1 MLSGPAKS
9 NMVTSRKRLSLVNST
24 NTPLWLSMK
33 LFLILAVILGTYP
46 QAASA
51 CPTQT
56 AEVPRGD
63 VWQSQRTHAH
73 SSSLDLQ
80 PESTQLVSRSPIS
93 LSLAYCAIC
102 GCVCTCPS
110 LLLQH
115 SSSPACAISE
125 QGTIQS
131 RVSRVAEESAGMR
144 LCVISGSYRLHKQTL
159 TRIIV
164 ADHATQ

>member
-9 NMVTSRKRLSLVNST
+9 NMGTSRKRLSLVNST

-63 VWQSQRTHAH
+63 VRQSQRTHAH

-80 PESTQLVSRSPIS
+80 PESTQLLIMQRNESNGSEKGVR
-93 LSLAYCAIC
+93 LFFGL
-102 GCVCTCPS
+102 VCW
-110 LLLQH
+110 
-115 SSSPACAISE
+115 
-125 QGTIQS
+125 
-131 RVSRVAEESAGMR
+131 
-144 LCVISGSYRLHKQTL
+144 
-159 TRIIV
+159 
-164 ADHATQ
+164 ATD